1 MPGAFRGRVANLLVL
16 GFAPVMSRGNSTTGA
31 DLPATSHAPAVRS
44 TSDLLRLGLGALGV
58 VYGDIGTSPLY
69 AMKECF
75 ALPHGVSV
83 SLGNVLGIL
92 SLVFWAL
99 TLIVVVKYIGFVMRA
114 DNHGDGGILALLALV
129 TEQRS
134 HPRKGETGRRRWVLL
149 VSLALFGAALLW
161 ADGMITPVI
170 SVLGALEG
178 LDVATPFF
186 RPWVVPLALVILVS
200 LFLVQRR
207 GTAGIGAIFGPM
219 MLIWFLVI
227 AALGVP
233 AVIAHPEVLAAVNP
247 LHAVRFFVHN
257 GLHGFLILGAVV
269 LCVTGSEALYADM
282 GHFGRKPIRFA
293 WFSLVFPALLVN
305 YFGQGAI
312 LLARGDDV
320 IENPFYA
327 LAPEWFLY
335 PLVAIATTAAV
346 IASQALISGAFS
358 LAQQAIQLGFSP
370 RLTIVHTS
378 GEASGQI
385 YVPEVNRLMAIAC
398 VALTL
403 AFRES
408 GNLAAAYGIA
418 VMGTMVITT
427 ILLFSVERRIWK
439 WPLWQALALGAV
451 FMAIDL
457 PFLAANAVKISSG
470 GWVPIVVALGIFV
483 VLTTW
488 KKGRTALR
496 RQLVGSS
503 IPLDYF
509 LSRLRENA
517 PYRVAGTAVFM
528 TSTMG
533 VTSPLLLHHFKH
545 NKVLHEKVVL
555 LTIVTEG
562 VPEVAKKN
570 RVQLREL
577 GEGFWEVIAH
587 YGFMQTPNVPQVLRR
602 AAEQGLSLD
611 PEAVSYF
618 LGRETVLT
626 TGKSGLSRWRKRLFV
641 YLARN
646 ARPAN
651 AFFRIPPNRVVEL
664 GAQVEI

>member
-1 MPGAFRGRVANLLVL
+1 MWHPKSSESNPESGTAV
-16 GFAPVMSRGNSTTGA
+16 
-31 DLPATSHAPAVRS
+31 DLRSTSHAPVIRS
-44 TSDLLRLGLGALGV
+44 PKDLARLSLGALGV

-69 AMKECF
+69 AIKECF
-75 ALPHGVSV
+75 ALPHGVAI

-134 HPRKGETGRRRWVLL
+134 HPKPGEAGHRRWITL
-149 VSLALFGAALLW
+149 VGLALFGAALLW

-178 LDVATPFF
+178 LDVATPIF
-186 RPWVVPLALVILVS
+186 RPWIVPIALGILVA

-207 GTAGIGAIFGPM
+207 GTAGIGAVFGPL
-219 MLIWFLVI
+219 MLVWFTSI

-233 AVIAHPEVLAAVNP
+233 AIVRHPEVLAAVNP
-247 LHAVRFFVHN
+247 MHALHFFRAN
-257 GLHGFLILGAVV
+257 GMHGFLILGAVV

-282 GHFGRKPIRFA
+282 GHFGRRPIRFA
-293 WFSLVFPALLVN
+293 WFWIVFPALLAN
-305 YFGQGAI
+305 YFGQGAL
-312 LLARGDDV
+312 LLARGQEV
-320 IENPFYA
+320 VGNPFYG
-327 LAPEWFLY
+327 LAPGWFLY
-335 PLVAIATTAAV
+335 PLVGIATAAAV

-370 RLTIVHTS
+370 RMTIVHTS

-385 YVPEVNRLMAIAC
+385 YVPEVNTILMISC

-403 AFRES
+403 MFQKS

-427 ILLFSVERRIWK
+427 ILLFWVERRIWR
-439 WPLWQALALGAV
+439 WPLWQALALTAV
-451 FMAIDL
+451 FMVVDI
-457 PFLAANAVKISSG
+457 PFLAANVVKIVSG
-470 GWVPIVVALGIFV
+470 GWVPLAVALAIY
-483 VLTTW
+483 VLMTTW
-488 KKGRTALR
+488 KRGRRAVRKHLES
-496 RQLVGSS
+496 GSL
-503 IPLDYF
+503 PLDYF
-509 LSRLRENA
+509 LSRLDDYG
-517 PYRVAGTAVFM
+517 PQRVKGTAVFM
-528 TSTMG
+528 TSAMK
-533 VTSPLLLHHFKH
+533 VTPPILLHHFKH
-545 NKVLHEKVVL
+545 NKVLHEKVIL
-555 LTIVTEG
+555 FTIVTEG
-562 VPEVAKKN
+562 VPEVSK
-570 RVQLREL
+570 RDRIQMREL
-577 GEGFWEVIAH
+577 EHGFYEVIAH
-587 YGFMQTPNVPQVLRR
+587 YGFMQTPNVPLALRR
-602 AAEQGLSLD
+602 AAEQGLAFD
-611 PEAVSYF
+611 PNSVSYF
-618 LGRETVLT
+618 LGRETILT
-626 TGKSGLSRWRKRLFV
+626 TGKSGLAGWRKRIFV

>member
-1 MPGAFRGRVANLLVL
+1 MLVSD
-16 GFAPVMSRGNSTTGA
+16 PVMSKPESTTGV
-31 DLPATSHAPAVRS
+31 DLSPTSHAPIIRS
-44 TSDLLRLGLGALGV
+44 PKDLARLSLGALGV

-69 AMKECF
+69 AIKECF
-75 ALPHGVSV
+75 ALPHGVAI

-134 HPRKGETGRRRWVLL
+134 HPKRGESGHRRWITL
-149 VSLALFGAALLW
+149 VALALFGAALLW

-186 RPWVVPLALVILVS
+186 RPWIVPIALGILVA

-207 GTAGIGAIFGPM
+207 GTAGIGAVFGPL
-219 MLIWFLVI
+219 MLVWFVSI

-233 AVIAHPEVLAAVNP
+233 AIVRHPEVLAAVNP
-247 LHAVRFFVHN
+247 MHAFHFFRAN

-282 GHFGRKPIRFA
+282 GHFGRRPIRVA
-293 WFSLVFPALLVN
+293 WFWLVFPALLAN
-305 YFGQGAI
+305 YFGQGAL
-312 LLARGDDV
+312 LLARGQEV
-320 IENPFYA
+320 VANPFYG
-327 LAPEWFLY
+327 LAPDWFLY
-335 PLVAIATTAAV
+335 PLVAIATAAAV

-370 RLTIVHTS
+370 RMTIVHTS

-385 YVPEVNRLMAIAC
+385 YVPEVNTILMISC

-403 AFRES
+403 MFQKS

-427 ILLFSVERRIWK
+427 ILLFSVELRIWK
-439 WPLWQALALGAV
+439 WPLWQALALSAA
-451 FMAIDL
+451 FMVIDI
-457 PFLAANAVKISSG
+457 PFLAANVVKIVSG
-470 GWVPIVVALGIFV
+470 GWVPLAVAFAIY
-483 VLTTW
+483 VLMTTW
-488 KKGRTALR
+488 KRGRRAVRKTLEA
-496 RQLVGSS
+496 GSLP
-503 IPLDYF
+503 IDLF
-509 LSRLRENA
+509 LAGLA
-517 PYRVAGTAVFM
+517 TYGPFRVKGTAVFM
-528 TSTMG
+528 TSSMN
-533 VTSPLLLHHFKH
+533 VTPPILLHHFKH
-545 NKVLHEKVVL
+545 NKVLHEKVIL
-555 LTIVTEG
+555 FTIVTEG
-562 VPEVAKKN
+562 VPEVAK
-570 RVQLREL
+570 RDRIQMREL
-577 GEGFWEVIAH
+577 EHGFSEVIAH
-587 YGFMQTPNVPQVLRR
+587 YGFMQTPNVPLALRR
-602 AAEQGLSLD
+602 AAELGLQFDANS
-611 PEAVSYF
+611 VSYF
-618 LGRETVLT
+618 LGRETILT
-626 TGKSGLSRWRKRLFV
+626 TGKSAMARWRKSLFV

-651 AFFRIPPNRVVEL
+651 AFFRIPPNRVIEL

>member
-1 MPGAFRGRVANLLVL
+1 
-16 GFAPVMSRGNSTTGA
+16 MSKVESSTGV
-31 DLPATSHAPAVRS
+31 DLHATSHAPLIRS
-44 TSDLLRLGLGALGV
+44 RKDLARLSLGALGV

-75 ALPHGVSV
+75 ALPHGVAI

-134 HPRKGETGRRRWVLL
+134 HPKRGETGHRRWITL
-149 VSLALFGAALLW
+149 VGLALFGAALLW

-178 LDVATPFF
+178 LDVATPIF
-186 RPWVVPLALVILVS
+186 RPWIVPLALAILVS
-200 LFLVQRR
+200 LFLVQKR
-207 GTAGIGAIFGPM
+207 GTAGIGAVFGPL
-219 MLIWFLVI
+219 MLVWFASI
-227 AALGVP
+227 AALGIP
-233 AVIAHPEVLAAVNP
+233 AIARHPEVLAAVNP
-247 LHAVRFFVHN
+247 MHAVHFFRAN
-257 GLHGFLILGAVV
+257 GMHGFLILGAVV

-282 GHFGRKPIRFA
+282 GHFGRRPIRIA
-293 WFSLVFPALLVN
+293 WFWLVFPALLAN
-305 YFGQGAI
+305 YFGQGAL
-312 LLARGDDV
+312 LLARGHEV
-320 IENPFYA
+320 VENPFYG

-335 PLVAIATTAAV
+335 PLVVIATLAAV

-370 RLTIVHTS
+370 RMTIVHTS

-385 YVPEVNRLMAIAC
+385 YVPEVNTILMVAC
-398 VALTL
+398 VSLTL
-403 AFRES
+403 MFQKS

-439 WPLWQALALGAV
+439 WPLWQAIALCAV
-451 FMAIDL
+451 FMIVDI
-457 PFLAANAVKISSG
+457 PFLAANVVKIVSG
-470 GWVPIVVALGIFV
+470 GWVPLVVAFGIY
-483 VLTTW
+483 VLMTTW
-488 KKGRTALR
+488 KRGRTAVRKHLAE
-496 RQLVGSS
+496 GSL
-503 IPLDYF
+503 PLDYF
-509 LSRLRENA
+509 LSRLEDYA
-517 PYRVAGTAVFM
+517 PHRVKGTAVFM

-533 VTSPLLLHHFKH
+533 VTPPILLHHFKH

-555 LTIVTEG
+555 FTIVTEG
-562 VPEVAKKN
+562 IPEVAK
-570 RVQLREL
+570 RDRIQMREL
-577 GEGFWEVIAH
+577 QHGFSEVIAH
-587 YGFMQTPNVPQVLRR
+587 YGFMQTPNVPLALRR
-602 AAEQGLSLD
+602 AAELGLEFD
-611 PEAVSYF
+611 PGAVSYF
-618 LGRETVLT
+618 LGRETLLT
-626 TGKSGLSRWRKRLFV
+626 TGRSGMSNWRKRLFV

-651 AFFRIPPNRVVEL
+651 TFFRIPPNRVIEL
-664 GAQVEI
+664 GAQVEL